1 MLMQGDR
8 GRDVRDLQQKLVD
21 LGYEIDVDGV
31 FGPVTRWAV
40 LNVQAMFGYD
50 IDGIVG
56 PATARLVDAQRGYG
70 WSLKHASAQRWAL
83 HAQGL
88 RSERSEHREELARST
103 S

>member
-1 MLMQGDR
+1 MLIQGDR
-8 GRDVRDLQQKLVD
+8 GREVRELQQKLVD

-40 LNVQAMFGYD
+40 LNLQAMVGSD
-50 IDGIVG
+50 VAGVVG

-70 WSLKHASAQRWAL
+70 WSLGRPNAQRWAL
-83 HAQGL
+83 KAQGL
-88 RSERSEHREELARST
+88 RSERSARSPDPPAPT